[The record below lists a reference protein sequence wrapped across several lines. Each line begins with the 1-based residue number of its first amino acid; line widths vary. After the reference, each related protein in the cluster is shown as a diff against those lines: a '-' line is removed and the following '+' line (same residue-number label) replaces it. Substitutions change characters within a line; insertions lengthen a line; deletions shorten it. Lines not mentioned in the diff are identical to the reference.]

1 MLSAESLRQV
11 ANDLRAT
18 AGHPQHVDQ
27 LLGNYDLRTCKL
39 LRPLLSEML
48 AEGAT
53 PRLMA
58 LMLEQLAERHARM
71 QRDRDNWSFI
81 WSGPRPEGGLAEDT
95 FATVTRLVNEARS
108 SLLLSTYNIGTTEDV
123 RNLFE
128 TIATSLRSGSLD
140 RFDLFFH
147 PKQIEDDIKA
157 SSARLDTIRTW
168 FYRKIWTWKAPVNAY
183 VDARLLRGGEI
194 RAYNHAKVVIAN
206 ADTRHAQALVTS
218 ANLSGAGQ
226 RHNFEAGWFTRS
238 PSRARTLS
246 NHFQRMVSRDFYVR
260 LDRAMSQE

>member
-1 MLSAESLRQV
+1 MLSAETLRQV

-18 AGHPQHVDQ
+18 AGQPQHADQ
-27 LLGNYDLRTCKL
+27 LLGHYDLRTSKL

-81 WSGPRPEGGLAEDT
+81 WSGPRPEGELAEDT
-95 FATVTRLVNEARS
+95 FATVTRLVHEARS
-108 SLLLSTYNIGTTEDV
+108 SLLLSTYNIGTTEDI
-123 RNLFE
+123 RNLFK

-147 PKQIEDDIKA
+147 PKQIEKRIIA
-157 SSARLDTIRTW
+157 SSARLDTIRNW
-168 FYRKIWTWKAPVNAY
+168 FYEKIWTWQVPLHAY
-183 VDARLLRGGEI
+183 IDARLLAGGEI
-194 RAYNHAKVVIAN
+194 RTYNHAKVVIAN
-206 ADTRHAQALVTS
+206 ADTKQAQTLVTS

-226 RHNFEAGWFTRS
+226 RHNFEAGWLTRS
-238 PSRARTLS
+238 PSRARMLN
-246 NHFQRMVSRDFYVR
+246 NHFQRMVSQGFYVR
-260 LDRAMSQE
+260 VMPRESQD